1 MAGLEG
7 KYDYSVNF
15 WAPLSHSTSELVLCM
30 LLPMVWNVVNC
41 AALFQPR
48 NIAGQYFPMKA
59 QMMNSAL
66 KKARS
71 FK

>member
-1 MAGLEG
+1 MYITTHGMQVSG
-7 KYDYSVNF
+7 
-15 WAPLSHSTSELVLCM
+15 
-30 LLPMVWNVVNC
+30 NC